1 LSSPETETDSAATK
15 SGPGLSAETYMSVED
30 SRVLAVVLN
39 WNRLDFS
46 LRCARHV
53 LDQINSRADVLIV
66 DNGSTDGSAE
76 RVLASGLQ
84 VKLLRLRTNQGF
96 AGGMNAGIRH
106 ALENGYKYV
115 WLLNNDAFAAPDCL
129 HALVT
134 RLRRDPRLAMV
145 TPRIL
150 SPTGS
155 EQHAGGVVD
164 AVTAQLATRSSAEM
178 ESPRGEGYW
187 LTGTA
192 PLLRMEAIRD
202 VGPFEP
208 AFFAYWEDVDMSTRL
223 TRRGATIAAVP
234 EAVVTHVGTA
244 SGGGF
249 DSPFVWFLMTRN
261 QWLYLARHTDHHSHT
276 AHWLEFVSTVLE
288 WTSVDEWN
296 GMKMTRPIVIAM
308 LAGLSA
314 ARRGRFGAPPAN
326 MSPAAVERFLNWQT
340 RYSIRLLRAAAR
352 LVRWRRALIAR
363 VTVSGRYI

>member
-1 LSSPETETDSAATK
+1 MEAQVFAGDTR
-15 SGPGLSAETYMSVED
+15 MSMTHP
-30 SRVLAVVLN
+30 SVLAIVLN
-39 WNRLDFS
+39 WNRPELS
-46 LRCARHV
+46 VKCAQHV
-53 LDQINSRADVLIV
+53 LAQQRASADVLIV
-66 DNGSTDGSAE
+66 DNGSTDDSVERFRRSGLSAN
-76 RVLASGLQ
+76 VLALPA
-84 VKLLRLRTNQGF
+84 NEGF
-96 AGGMNAGIRH
+96 TGGMNAGLRH
-106 ALENGYKYV
+106 ALENDYEYA

-129 HALVT
+129 HTLLT

-150 SPTGS
+150 SPTGN
-155 EQHAGGVVD
+155 EEHAGGVVD
-164 AVTAQLATRSSAEM
+164 AVTAHLAKRDSAEM

-192 PLLRMEAIRD
+192 PLLRIEAIRD

-296 GMKMTRPIVIAM
+296 GMKITRPIVIAM

-326 MSPAAVERFLNWQT
+326 MSPAALERFLNWQT
-340 RYSIRLLRAAAR
+340 RYSIRLLRAAAK